1 MRDRHARSREC
12 CEPQEHGQTSI
23 LIIGFAVVILLMVV
37 VVVDASA
44 AYLRRQGLD
53 SLADGAA
60 LAAADGVQGERVYLE
75 GLGERAQID
84 PAIAQTYAADYLAAM
99 GAGRKYPGLSYTV
112 RATPDLV
119 VVRVSAPLD
128 LPFSA
133 TGWEERPVLTG
144 TAASYVEISD

>member
-1 MRDRHARSREC
+1 MRDRSARSRES
-12 CEPQEHGQTSI
+12 QEYGQTSM
-23 LIIGFAVVILLMVV
+23 LIIGFAVVVLLMVV

-60 LAAADGVQGERVYLE
+60 LAAADGVQEERVYLE

-84 PAIAQTYAADYLAAM
+84 PTVAQAYAAEYLAAM

-112 RATPDLV
+112 QATPDLV

-128 LPFSA
+128 LPFSPP
-133 TGWEERPVLTG
+133 GWEERPIITG
-144 TAASYVEISD
+144 TAASYVEVSD